1 VAAGEPRVGG
11 LHHAPTCLEL
21 PAGSLS
27 PPCSG
32 KGELAKL
39 PLPFQ
44 RASALASQNVV
55 ERGEEGYTAGKP
67 SSRAST
73 SAPVRRGGVND
84 YWSRLQGIG
93 NPYFCWLLHKSLL

>member
-1 VAAGEPRVGG
+1 MEGFITRRLASSSLQGE
-11 LHHAPTCLEL
+11 LAKL
-21 PAGSLS
+21 PL
-27 PPCSG
+27 PM
-32 KGELAKL
+32 GELAKL

-73 SAPVRRGGVND
+73 SAPDRRGGVND